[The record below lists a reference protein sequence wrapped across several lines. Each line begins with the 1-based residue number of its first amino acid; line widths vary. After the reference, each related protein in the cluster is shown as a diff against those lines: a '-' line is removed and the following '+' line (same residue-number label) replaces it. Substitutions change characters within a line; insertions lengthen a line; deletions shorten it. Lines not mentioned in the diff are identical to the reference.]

1 LLDSR
6 KDGEQFLT
14 VLREKSLDELKKTI
28 GERLR
33 IRVSEEWRQANIKS
47 IADQLKQIDDRIG
60 ELNQERRET
69 DAQVAALLKNGRA
82 FEDRRVSDVK
92 AKLSRLVADC
102 DLLILPRLTVMN
114 ASGMEYIPPEYY
126 KMSTPQADVVKNF
139 MKQGKPVLICA
150 GPNAEQKDPETAR
163 RDQQN
168 PPPYEPLD
176 DMERLL
182 LDRGVILGRDT
193 IISFSEAKGYAAKR
207 AGGQL
212 GGAPTDIPPVNFPP
226 PENGKDNPVAAAMRA
241 TEASVARPL
250 EIRLQDPRP
259 VYLAPGVESKLAFPP
274 AFLQSTAQSWN
285 EESPMVARGIGGGRA
300 LVVPPHFRP
309 TLKNDPRYG
318 TLEAVKKGPFPIGV
332 AIETAAPVEWYESDF
347 ADYRKAAS
355 LAGPLDGGILAACLS
370 AQAAVEPD
378 KETKTATLQKKR
390 TPSRLAVIGQGGVFT
405 GKTLGPAQEQLLLHT
420 CNWLLKRDDL
430 LPRTNA
436 EWEYPRVN
444 RDERT
449 SFLWKYGPFV
459 GLPAFFLYL
468 GLIVWIV
475 RRVR

>member
-1 LLDSR
+1 
-6 KDGEQFLT
+6 
-14 VLREKSLDELKKTI
+14 
-28 GERLR
+28 
-33 IRVSEEWRQANIKS
+33 
-47 IADQLKQIDDRIG
+47 
-60 ELNQERRET
+60 
-69 DAQVAALLKNGRA
+69 
-82 FEDRRVSDVK
+82 
-92 AKLSRLVADC
+92 
-102 DLLILPRLTVMN
+102 
-114 ASGMEYIPPEYY
+114 
-126 KMSTPQADVVKNF
+126 MSSPQADVLKDF
-139 MKQGKPVLICA
+139 MKQGKPVLVCV

-163 RDQQN
+163 REQQN

-182 LDRGVILGRDT
+182 LERGVILGRDT
-193 IISFSEAKGYAAKR
+193 IISFSEAKGFAAKR

-259 VYLAPGVESKLAFPP
+259 VYLAPGMEKKLPFPP
-274 AFLQSTAQSWN
+274 TFLRSSPLTWN
-285 EESPMVARGIGGGRA
+285 EESPMVSRGIGGGRA
-300 LVVPPHFRP
+300 LVLPPRFHATP
-309 TLKNDPRYG
+309 PNDPRYG
-318 TLEAVKKGPFPIGV
+318 TPEAVKKGPFPIGI
-332 AIETAAPVEWYESDF
+332 AIETPMPVEWYESKEEIE
-347 ADYRKAAS
+347 RNGGSKIAAS
-355 LAGPLDGGILAACLS
+355 KSGAALIGPIDGGVTFLGLAAWEKKS
-370 AQAAVEPD
+370 PD
-378 KETKTATLQKKR
+378 LWANRKTA
-390 TPSRLAVIGQGGVFT
+390 RLVVIGQGGVFT

-430 LPRTNA
+430 LPRTDA